1 MQPKTKQ
8 SRPEECKECENRNSE
23 SYCWSTEK
31 LVDTLMNNYS
41 DVEKNWVETGLPG
54 LVEDVMKNYQTIG
67 GMDHLEGRDLPS
79 KKIVIEVLEDLV
91 TLLFPGYLG
100 KAEITKANI
109 KYLLGTTLASTYTRL
124 TNEVEKSLKY
134 ICRKIKECPEDI
146 CQKRAQVVVRELL
159 EKLPEVR
166 SLLSGDIQ
174 AAYDGDPAAVS
185 NEEVI
190 LSYPCVLAITTYRI
204 AHELYLRGVP
214 LIPRIMSEHV
224 HSLTGIDIHPGAKI
238 GKNFF
243 IDHGTGVV
251 IGETAEIGDNV
262 KLYQGVTL
270 GALSFPKDEKGQ
282 IIRGR
287 KRHPTI
293 GNNVIVYS
301 GATLLGPEAIVGD
314 NVTIGGNVWITN
326 RVAPGTCI
334 TIARPQLRY
343 ETKQQLTEKS

>member
-8 SRPEECKECENRNSE
+8 PRPEECKECENRNSE

-100 KAEITKANI
+100 KTEITKANI

-326 RVAPGTCI
+326 RVASGTCI

>member
-8 SRPEECKECENRNSE
+8 PRPEECKECENRNSE
-23 SYCWSTEK
+23 SYCWNTEK

-79 KKIVIEVLEDLV
+79 KKIVIEVLEDLI

-100 KAEITKANI
+100 KTEITKANI

-146 CQKRAQVVVRELL
+146 CQKRAQVVVREIL

-314 NVTIGGNVWITN
+314 NVTIGGNVWITD

-343 ETKQQLTEKS
+343 ETKKQPTEKS

>member
-1 MQPKTKQ
+1 
-8 SRPEECKECENRNSE
+8 
-23 SYCWSTEK
+23 
-31 LVDTLMNNYS
+31 
-41 DVEKNWVETGLPG
+41 
-54 LVEDVMKNYQTIG
+54 MKW
-67 GMDHLEGRDLPS
+67 
-79 KKIVIEVLEDLV
+79 K
-91 TLLFPGYLG
+91 
-100 KAEITKANI
+100 
-109 KYLLGTTLASTYTRL
+109 
-124 TNEVEKSLKY
+124 KSLKY

-224 HSLTGIDIHPGAKI
+224 HSLTGIDIHPGAKSAR
-238 GKNFF
+238 
-243 IDHGTGVV
+243 TSSSTMAPAVV

-262 KLYQGVTL
+262 KLYQGSNIGSTKL
-270 GALSFPKDEKGQ
+270 PKRREGQ

-326 RVAPGTCI
+326 RVASGTCI